1 MCPSLVRRC
10 GAGARDGEDT
20 GSARGRLLPEVKD
33 TKRSAGRDPAD
44 APAYTVAEAAA
55 LVRVPASTLRSWVH
69 GRSVPT
75 SSGATRRSGAVIR
88 PAGDRFL
95 SFTNV
100 VEAHVLAAL
109 RREHEIELT
118 NIRAAVRYVETKL
131 GVERPLAR
139 ERFKT
144 DGVDLFVER
153 LEKLIN
159 ASRDGQTSM
168 REVLD
173 GQLRRVEY
181 AQDRAVRF
189 FPLHRPDAPRV
200 VVVDP
205 LRAFGR
211 PVIDGTSVPIADV
224 LSRFQHGDPMERLAL
239 DFGVAEA
246 AIEEAIR
253 AATKAA

>member
-1 MCPSLVRRC
+1 VLGC
-10 GAGARDGEDT
+10 A
-20 GSARGRLLPEVKD
+20 EVKD
-33 TKRSAGRDPAD
+33 TKRSMGRDPAD
-44 APAYTVAEAAA
+44 VPAYTVAEAAA

-69 GRSVPT
+69 GRSIPT
-75 SSGATRRSGAVIR
+75 SSGKPRRFAPVIR
-88 PAGDRFL
+88 PADERFL

-109 RREHEIELT
+109 RREHEIELS
-118 NIRAAVRYVETKL
+118 NIRSAVRYVETKL

-144 DGVDLFVER
+144 DGVDLFVDR
-153 LEKLIN
+153 LGKLIN
-159 ASRDGQTSM
+159 ASRDGQTAM

-173 GQLRRVEY
+173 GRLQRVEY
-181 AQDRAVRF
+181 EQDRAVRF

-205 LRAFGR
+205 HRAFGR
-211 PVIDGTSVPIADV
+211 PVIDGTSVPIAEL
-224 LSRFQHGDPMERLAL
+224 LSRFQQGDPMERLAQ
-239 DFGVAEA
+239 DFGVPEA